1 MPPDSIDLNQSGR
14 LGQGSKPSGDPND
27 RPPYCVSHLSHNV
40 CAGLPAGNLNLY
52 SIGPLDLV
60 GGAFADPDS
69 LANSL
74 PTWSFDGSI
83 DDDPSIFRTNFE
95 MDMHANES
103 TSVRDKAATESSESG
118 GKEGSLKACPN
129 SDCTFRA
136 KTNRDVERHHLAVH
150 ERKALFFCEHQGCK
164 RKGGWSRKDLRDRH
178 VKIVHGRQRNLP
190 LRSVTRTST
199 ILSPRPESA
208 GWQPLKPKEPAGA
221 EAESLSRE
229 EALRQLYEERRMR
242 LGVENRLQALR
253 KDYEERDCML
263 LKILAGK
270 VNLSQE

>member
-1 MPPDSIDLNQSGR
+1 MTPQ
-14 LGQGSKPSGDPND
+14 GQGYLKDKVTKTPHGQGYLKDKV
-27 RPPYCVSHLSHNV
+27 PPYCVSHLSHNV
-40 CAGLPAGNLNLY
+40 CAGLPAGEPDLY
-52 SIGPLDLV
+52 SLGPLGLV
-60 GGAFADPDS
+60 GGSFADPEP

-74 PTWSFDGSI
+74 PTWPFDASI
-83 DDDPSIFRTNFE
+83 DYDPSNFRANVE
-95 MDMHANES
+95 MGTHANQS
-103 TSVRDKAATESSESG
+103 TSVRDKAVTESSQSG

-150 ERKALFFCEHQGCK
+150 EKKARFFCEHQGCT

-178 VKIVHGRQRNLP
+178 VKTVHGRQRNLP
-190 LRSVTRTST
+190 LRSVTRTRT

-242 LGVENRLQALR
+242 LEVENRLRALR